1 MIIPAAEPAGCHN
14 EPVTT
19 ARTDVLQRLLDVALA
34 VAGERRTEPVLRTV
48 LDAARDLAGARY
60 AAVGVPDGGGGMAMF
75 LTAGIDQQTWDD
87 IGYLPT
93 RHGLLGV
100 LLEQPT
106 ALRLADIRA
115 DPRFTGW
122 PAGHPDMSSFLGVPI
137 LAGGEILAELY
148 LSDKVG
154 GTVFT
159 DEDQR
164 LVETLAAHAALA
176 IVNGQRLE
184 RAREL
189 SVAQERTRLARDLH
203 DSVTQTLFSLS
214 LSAETA
220 ATVADPADQVLGA
233 ELDRVRLLSAAALTE
248 LRSLVDT
255 LRAPDGDGES
265 LPGALGQRV
274 ALLRRVHDVPVEL
287 SVSGDFGGGSRTVE
301 REVLRI
307 AHEAM
312 ANALQH
318 ADAGTVRVTLA
329 GGDAIRLVVAD
340 DGVGFDLAETTRT
353 SRRMGLSSMRER
365 VAAIGGSLAVRTAPG
380 QGTTVTVEVPGD

>member
-1 MIIPAAEPAGCHN
+1 M
-14 EPVTT
+14 
-19 ARTDVLQRLLDVALA
+19 
-34 VAGERRTEPVLRTV
+34 
-48 LDAARDLAGARY
+48 
-60 AAVGVPDGGGGMAMF
+60 GVPDGGGGMALF
-75 LTAGIDQQTWDD
+75 LTAGIDEQTWDD

-100 LLEQPT
+100 LLEEPS
-106 ALRLADIRA
+106 ALRLSDIRH

-148 LSDKVG
+148 LADKVG

-159 DEDQR
+159 DADQR

-176 IVNGQRLE
+176 IVNAQRLE

-203 DSVTQTLFSLS
+203 DSVSQTLFSLS
-214 LSAETA
+214 LSAESA
-220 ATVADPADQVLGA
+220 ATIAGGADEELAG
-233 ELDRVRLLSAAALTE
+233 ELDRVRLLSGAALAE

-255 LRAPDGDGES
+255 LRAPDAEHD
-265 LPGALGQRV
+265 ALVPALRARV
-274 ALLRRVHDVPVEL
+274 ALLHRVHDVPVEL
-287 SVSGDFGGGSRTVE
+287 TVEGNIGGCSRTVD
-301 REVLRI
+301 RELLRI

-318 ADAGTVRVTLA
+318 AGASAVRVTLS
-329 GGDAIRLVVAD
+329 GGPDVRLVVAD
-340 DGVGFDLAETTRT
+340 DGTGFDLAETVRT
-353 SRRMGLSSMRER
+353 SRRIGLTSMRER
-365 VAAIGGSLAVRTAPG
+365 AEALGGTLSVRTAPG
-380 QGTTVTVEVPGD
+380 QGTTVTVEVPAG